1 MNNDI
6 SFEIIK
12 RNSRGRR
19 YAILVRDTIEINELE
34 SILISINKIWGGYQ
48 TYLIP
53 YSNTGIDSIFLKMLR
68 EMDPDY
74 ISLWNEEDTIPSWLL
89 DTVKNFAILLKELME
104 F

>member
-34 SILISINKIWGGYQ
+34 SILI
-48 TYLIP
+48 LP
-53 YSNTGIDSIFLKMLR
+53 
-68 EMDPDY
+68 
-74 ISLWNEEDTIPSWLL
+74 
-89 DTVKNFAILLKELME
+89 
-104 F
+104 